1 MAGFNSGS
9 FYNPQGNFD
18 FSSLVPNNTA
28 TLGMGADLG
37 SGITAPAM
45 STSPLSA
52 NMNQFSQLGAQNTG
66 LGFNLPTAQLGLS
79 ALGSLGSLWGAFNA
93 SNLAQKQFDYTKGV
107 TDTNLNNSIKSYNT
121 ALEDRARARASVTG
135 QSSTDTQAY
144 IDKNSLS
151 R

>member
-1 MAGFNSGS
+1 MAGFTSGAY
-9 FYNPQGNFD
+9 YNPQSMD
-18 FSSLVPNNTA
+18 FSSLLGNSGAAVPGLT
-28 TLGMGADLG
+28 GELG
-37 SGITAPAM
+37 SGITAPA
-45 STSPLSA
+45 SFAAPA
-52 NMNQFSQLGAQNTG
+52 NLDVSSLSQLGGTNG

-79 ALGSLGSLWGAFNA
+79 ALGSLGSLIGAFNA

-121 ALEDRARARASVTG
+121 SLSDRARARGAVEG
-135 QSSTDTQAY
+135 QSAAETQAY